1 MFAPDSAANA
11 PKVVAIPQTP
21 LPAIS
26 WSAVW
31 AGATVAVAA
40 SLVLSLAAAGLGY
53 DAGFPGLA
61 TKSSL
66 TAFSPVIGAGAVLI
80 QVLAGAFGGYV
91 TGRMRTIWTGL
102 HDDESHFRDTAHGLI
117 AWAVA
122 TLGGVILAAVVLAP
136 HAAALVATAAPPAS
150 APTVAAARRAADIAA
165 QSSLFLSIG
174 MLLSAFVS
182 AVAARIGGL
191 RHEEMHAKSRA

>member
-1 MFAPDSAANA
+1 MFAADSAANA
-11 PKVVAIPQTP
+11 PKVVAIPQRP
-21 LPAIS
+21 QSAIS
-26 WSAVW
+26 WSAIW
-31 AGATVAVAA
+31 AGATVTVAA

-53 DAGFPGLA
+53 DTGFPGFA

-66 TAFSPVIGAGAVLI
+66 AAFALEIGAGAVLI

-91 TGRMRTIWTGL
+91 TGRMRTIWAGL

-122 TLGGVILAAVVLAP
+122 TLGGVSLAALVLAP
-136 HAAALVATAAPPAS
+136 HAAGLLATAAPTAS
-150 APTVAAARRAADIAA
+150 VPTAAEARRAADIAA
-165 QSSLFLSIG
+165 QASLFLSIG